1 MKAKTL
7 KFFTV
12 LISVGV
18 LAACGSTSAKKD
30 DKYYTMTGQDLLAAG
45 NSNLDGASYEV
56 AVQHYQAIEARFPH
70 TSLAEQAKLNTI
82 YAHYHDRQYDKALA
96 EIDEFVKVYPNHE
109 NIDYVYYLQ
118 GLINFDRAKSILDKM
133 LPPDKSKVDQR
144 QMRNSLQSFMTVIQN
159 YPDGD
164 YAEDSAARIVYLR
177 NLLAEA
183 EIHKANFY
191 LERHAYVGAANRAQY
206 VLDNYDATTPIA
218 DALYIQA
225 KAYQGLNLP
234 DLAQKSIALL
244 QHNYPNDARLAEFGA
259 LNTQAQVTDV
269 ENAAADAAENNP

>member
-30 DKYYTMTGQDLLAAG
+30 DKYYAMTGQDLLAEG
-45 NSNLDGASYEV
+45 NKNLDGASYEI
-56 AVQHYQAIEARFPH
+56 AVQHYEAIEARFPH
-70 TSLAEQAKLNTI
+70 TSLAEQAKINKI
-82 YAHYHDRQYDKALA
+82 YAHYHDRQFDKALS
-96 EIDEFVKVYPNHE
+96 EIDEFTKLYPNHE
-109 NIDYVYYLQ
+109 NIDYLYYLQ
-118 GLINFDRAKSILDKM
+118 GLINYDRAKSILDKM
-133 LPPDKSKVDQR
+133 LPPDRSKVDQS
-144 QMRNSLQSFMTVIQN
+144 QMRDSIRSFMIVIKYFPN
-159 YPDGD
+159 GD

-191 LERHAYVGAANRAQY
+191 LERHAYVGAANRAQH
-206 VLDNYDATTPIA
+206 VLDNYDATSSVA

-234 DLAQKSIALL
+234 DLAQKSIEVLRY
-244 QHNYPNDARLAEFGA
+244 NFPNDQRLSEFGFS
-259 LNTQAQVTDV
+259 NTQTGITDV
-269 ENAAADAAENNP
+269 ENVAAISAENSQ